1 MPTAVVTIG
10 NFDGVHRGHATLIER
25 ARAHAGARGR
35 VVVLSFDPHPAA
47 VLRPGRAPVRLT
59 TFEQRAGLLRR
70 AGADEV
76 RRLEPDRVLLSMSPE
91 TFLGYVKDEFNPGW
105 LVEGADFHF
114 GKGRVGHTGEMRS
127 IGERLGFRVEVVR
140 PVEVVLGDHSI
151 VTASSTIIRWLIG
164 RGRVADAAIVLG
176 RPYELTGVVV
186 AGDRRGRTIGFPTAN
201 LEPEQASPAA
211 GVYAAIAGL
220 PDGRSLPAAVHVG
233 ERPSVGDGE
242 HRVEAHILGL
252 PTSCAVPEQSAP
264 SVSEGSEDHDDPGTT
279 RDSARRSRSGVL
291 PTWEPIPGLDE
302 TGWRLSL
309 RFLAWIR
316 DPIAFP
322 SVDRLAD
329 QLARDCRRVIDRL
342 ETADDGFIG
351 AAASPTSS
359 EETTA

>member
-1 MPTAVVTIG
+1 MPATVVTIG

-25 ARAHAGARGR
+25 ARARAGAGGR

-47 VLRPGRAPVRLT
+47 VLRPGRAPARLS
-59 TFEQRAGLLRR
+59 TFGQRAGLLRG

-76 RRLEPDRVLLSMSPE
+76 HRLEPDRALLSMSPE
-91 TFLGYVKDEFNPGW
+91 TFLGYVKNAFDPAW

-114 GKGRVGHTGEMRS
+114 GKGRSGHIGEMRS
-127 IGERLGFRVEVVR
+127 IGDRLGFRVEAVD

-176 RPYELTGVVV
+176 RAYTLTGPVV
-186 AGDRRGRTIGFPTAN
+186 AGDRRGRGIGFPTAN
-201 LEPEQASPAA
+201 LAPEQAPPAA
-211 GVYAAIAGL
+211 GVYAAVADL

-233 ERPSVGDGE
+233 ERPSIGDGE

-252 PTSCAVPEQSAP
+252 PTSCP
-264 SVSEGSEDHDDPGTT
+264 STGE
-279 RDSARRSRSGVL
+279 RAASGGAG
-291 PTWEPIPGLDE
+291 WQPIDGLDE
-302 TGWRLSL
+302 TGWRLGL
-309 RFLAWIR
+309 RFIGWVR
-316 DPIAFP
+316 DPIAFS

-329 QLARDCRRVIDRL
+329 QLARDCRRVADRL
-342 ETADDGFIG
+342 RFVDDVSVCDPLTPFP
-351 AAASPTSS
+351 ASP